1 VYLEAEI
8 FGGDGTPAG
17 VAWWDGNVCVA
28 PISTGLQMQNRS
40 DRARWAFNW
49 LLRELGL
56 TRGDAVEEF
65 DAVGLYRQRHT

>member
-28 PISTGLQMQNRS
+28 PISTELQMQNRF

>member
-17 VAWWDGNVCVA
+17 VAWRDGNVCAA
-28 PISTGLQMQNRS
+28 PISTELQMQNRS